1 MPFILKYLIVLG
13 STFLI
18 SLVVTPFVIK
28 FAKKIGAVDNPNAR
42 RINKVPMPSA
52 GGLAIFI
59 SFSFT
64 SLFILPQIVGNI
76 EGPHG
81 FLTYLTYV
89 IPLILSSLI
98 IIVTGLID
106 DVKELSPKWKMF
118 GIVLA
123 SISIWTFSKFRFD
136 NFKIPFGGPLLEFP
150 WWLSLILTIIWI
162 ASITNAVNII
172 DGLDGLA
179 SGVSLISLLT
189 MGIVAYAFLGN
200 INVYLP
206 ITIFILV
213 AAIAGF
219 LPYNF
224 NPAKVYLGDTGAL
237 YLGFMI
243 SVLSLQGLKNATA
256 VAVLTPMIIL
266 GVPVTDTLAAIIRR
280 KLNNQKVSEADKMHL
295 HHRLLGIGL
304 SHRAAVLV
312 IYGIALIFS
321 IISIILNFSSRIG
334 GILLLV
340 ASLLGLE
347 ILLES
352 LGVWGEKRQPLLNLF
367 TYVEGPHDQPKKE
380 EKNNKSE

>member
-13 STFLI
+13 LTFLI
-18 SLVVTPFVIK
+18 SLIITPFVIK
-28 FAKKIGAVDNPNAR
+28 FSRKIGAVDNPNAR
-42 RINKVPMPSA
+42 RINKIPMPSA
-52 GGLAIFI
+52 GGLAIFLAFT
-59 SFSFT
+59 FSG
-64 SLFILPQIVGNI
+64 LFILPHVVGNI
-76 EGPHG
+76 DGPHG
-81 FLTYLTYV
+81 LMTYINYV

-98 IIVTGLID
+98 IIITGLID
-106 DVKELSPKWKMF
+106 DVRELSPKWKML

-123 SISIWTFSKFRFD
+123 AISIWTFSKFRFD

-189 MGIVAYAFLGN
+189 LGIVAYAFLGN
-200 INVYLP
+200 INIYLP
-206 ITIFILV
+206 ITIFVLV

-224 NPAKVYLGDTGAL
+224 YPAKVYLGDTGAL

-256 VAVLTPMIIL
+256 VAILTPMLIL

-321 IISIILNFSSRIG
+321 IISIILNFSGRVG

-367 TYVEGPHDQPKKE
+367 TYVEGPHEDLKEE
-380 EKNNKSE
+380 EKNTKNE